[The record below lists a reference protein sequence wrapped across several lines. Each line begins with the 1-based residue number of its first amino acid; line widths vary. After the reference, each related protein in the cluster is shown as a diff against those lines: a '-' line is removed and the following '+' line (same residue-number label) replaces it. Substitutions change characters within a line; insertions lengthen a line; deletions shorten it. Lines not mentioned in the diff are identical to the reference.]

1 MVIKPMIRSNVCM
14 NAHPTGCEKEVDRQ
28 IEYVKSQGPVEGP
41 KKVLIIGSSTGYGL
55 ASRIV
60 SAFGCGASTIGVA
73 FEKEASGKRT
83 GTAGYYNTKAFDKKA
98 EDAGLYSK
106 SFNGD
111 AFSHEMKQQI
121 IDTIKSDLGKVDFVV
136 YSLASG
142 IRKDPDT
149 GETYK
154 SVLKSLGDEYSAK
167 SIDLMKGIITE
178 AIIPPATPEEA
189 AATVKVMGGEDW
201 ALWIK
206 ALREADVLA
215 EGAQTVAYSYIG
227 PELTYSIYRE
237 GTIGKAK
244 EDLENTAKILD
255 EQMKEIHGRAVVSVN
270 KALITRASAVIPLVA
285 LYTSILYKIMKAKG
299 THEGCIE
306 QMFRLYKDKMFGSE
320 GLVLDSNGLIRVD
333 DWEMDEEIQKEVNDL
348 FFNITDDNISEI
360 ADLEGARRDF
370 FQLNGF
376 QIDGVDYDA
385 DVQP

>member
-1 MVIKPMIRSNVCM
+1 M
-14 NAHPTGCEKEVDRQ
+14 NAHPVGCEKEVERQ
-28 IEYVKSQGPVEGP
+28 IEYVKSKGALEGP
-41 KKVLIIGSSTGYGL
+41 KKVLVIGSSTGYGL

-83 GTAGYYNTKAFDKKA
+83 GTAGYYNTAAFDKKA
-98 EDAGLYSK
+98 EEAGLYTK

-111 AFSHEMKQQI
+111 AFSHEMKQQVI
-121 IDTIKSDLGKVDFVV
+121 ETIKNDLGKVDFVV

-142 IRKDPDT
+142 IRVDPDT

-167 SIDLMKGIITE
+167 SIDLMKGVITE
-178 AIIPPATPEEA
+178 ATISAANPEEA
-189 AATVKVMGGEDW
+189 VATVKVMGGEDW
-201 ALWIK
+201 SLWIK

-227 PELTYSIYRE
+227 PNLTHAIYRE

-244 EDLENTAKILD
+244 EHLEATAKELD

-270 KALITRASAVIPLVA
+270 KALITRASAVIPMVA
-285 LYTSILYKIMKAKG
+285 LYTSILYKIMKKKG
-299 THEGCIE
+299 SHEGCIE
-306 QMFRLYKDKMFGSE
+306 QMHRLYKDKMFGSE
-320 GLVLDSNGLIRVD
+320 GFVLDSSGLIRVD
-333 DWEMDEEIQKEVNDL
+333 DWEMEEDVQKEVEGL
-348 FFNITDDNISEI
+348 FFNVTDENISEI
-360 ADLEGARRDF
+360 ADLEGARLDF

-376 QIDGVDYDA
+376 QVDGVDYDA